1 MPDLVFSNAEIRN
14 VADDPRAA
22 VGLTSPIDLLLPNT
36 CCAIPTCLWG
46 SGSQIRVLYWTAG
59 EMTDLRRV
67 RNIGISAHID
77 SGKTTLTE
85 RMLFYCGRIHR
96 MRDVRGGDGGATM
109 DHMELERE
117 RGITITSAATRLDWK
132 NEELKIP
139 RHVVNVIDT
148 PGHVD
153 FTVEVERSLRVLDG
167 AVLVLCSVGGVQ
179 SQSLTVDRQMKR
191 YGVPRIAFINKMDRT
206 GANPD
211 KVMEA
216 MRDKLGTN
224 PVPLQIPIGT
234 ESEFAGVV
242 DLILMQAV
250 YSRGDEGELVER
262 TEIPSE
268 ILDQAKKA
276 RGAMLETL
284 SQFDDQLMGI
294 LLEEREPEAR
304 DVRRIIRDATLAQ
317 QITPV
322 LMGSAFR
329 NKSVQEVL
337 DAVTLYLPCP
347 TDVEVYANDNSTK
360 TESAEDG
367 RPPRVRLTNDKNGP
381 MVAMAF
387 KTVVESFGQLTYMRI
402 YQGSMK
408 KGHVY
413 INARTGQSVRVGRI
427 VRMHADDRE
436 DIDAGDAGD
445 IVAVVGVDCASG
457 DTFLEEG
464 LQLSLENIFV
474 AEPVIR
480 LSIAPSRRDDAD
492 KLGKALERFRRE
504 DPTFR
509 VLSDE
514 ETNETLIAG
523 MGQLHLEVYIERI
536 RREYKCQCNI
546 GEPRVSYKE
555 RPTRRVEFNHRRKRQ
570 SGGSGQY
577 GHIIGVMEPLPE
589 DSDVH
594 YEFVDEVTGGR
605 IPREYIKP
613 CDQGFRDQLVKGPL
627 GEYEVIGVKIC
638 LQDGSYHDVDSSD
651 MAFKLTAREAM
662 RDSILRKAG
671 MALLEPF
678 MLLEIETPDE
688 FQGVVVGHLSSKRG
702 VVNSSEVTDGTC
714 IITAEVPLAE
724 MFDYANEIRS
734 MTQGKGSF
742 SMEFKCY
749 RQAPKSIQEAVLAK
763 RRREKELVA

>member
-1 MPDLVFSNAEIRN
+1 MADLS
-14 VADDPRAA
+14 
-22 VGLTSPIDLLLPNT
+22 
-36 CCAIPTCLWG
+36 
-46 SGSQIRVLYWTAG
+46 
-59 EMTDLRRV
+59 RV

-85 RMLFYCGRIHR
+85 RMLYYCGRIHKI
-96 MRDVRGGDGGATM
+96 RDVRGGDGGATM

-117 RGITITSAATRLDWK
+117 RGITITSAATRVDWK
-132 NEELKIP
+132 NDELSIP
-139 RHVVNVIDT
+139 EHVVNVIDT

-167 AVLVLCSVGGVQ
+167 AILVLCSVGGVQ

-216 MRDKLGTN
+216 MRDKLKTN
-224 PVPLQIPIGT
+224 PVPLQIPIGA
-234 ESEFAGVV
+234 EAAFEGIV
-242 DLILMQAV
+242 DLIQMQAV
-250 YSRGDEGELVER
+250 YFKGDEGEIVER
-262 TEIPSE
+262 TDIPAE
-268 ILDQAKKA
+268 LQDKAKEA
-276 RGAMLETL
+276 RAEMLEAL
-284 SQFDDQLMGI
+284 SQFDDGLMET
-294 LLEEREPEAR
+294 LLEEGEPEEK

-317 QITPV
+317 QVTPV
-322 LMGSAFR
+322 LMGSAFK
-329 NKSVQEVL
+329 NKGVQEAL
-337 DAVTLYLPCP
+337 DAVTMYLPCP
-347 TDVEVYANDNSTK
+347 TDVEVFANDNSKDAETD
-360 TESAEDG
+360 EDG
-367 RPPRVRLTNDKNGP
+367 NPPKVKLTNNNKDP

-387 KTVVESFGQLTYMRI
+387 KTVVEAFGQLTYMRI

-408 KGHVY
+408 KGESYV
-413 INARTGQSVRVGRI
+413 NARTGNSVRIGRI

-436 DIDAGDAGD
+436 DIEAGEAGD

-457 DTFLEEG
+457 DTFLGPNLE
-464 LQLSLENIFV
+464 LSLENIFV

-480 LSIAPSRRDDAD
+480 LSIEPAKRDDAD

-504 DPTFR
+504 DPTFH

-523 MGQLHLEVYIERI
+523 MGQLHLDVYIERI
-536 RREYKCQCNI
+536 KREYKCECVI

-555 RPTRRVEFNHRRKRQ
+555 RPTKRVEFDHKRKKQ

-577 GHIIGVMEPLPE
+577 GHVVGVMEPLPE
-589 DSDVH
+589 DAENA
-594 YEFVDEVTGGR
+594 YEFVDEITGGR

-613 CDQGFRDQLVKGPL
+613 CDQGFQDQMAKGPL
-627 GEYEVIGVKIC
+627 GEYEVVGVKIY

-662 RDSILRKAG
+662 RESILNKAG
-671 MALLEPF
+671 MALLEPI

-688 FQGVVVGHLSSKRG
+688 FQGAVVGHLSSKRG

-714 IITAEVPLAE
+714 IILAEVPLAE

-749 RQAPKSIQEAVLAK
+749 RQAPKNIQEEVLEKRRKEKEALAK
-763 RRREKELVA
+763 K

>member
-1 MPDLVFSNAEIRN
+1 
-14 VADDPRAA
+14 
-22 VGLTSPIDLLLPNT
+22 
-36 CCAIPTCLWG
+36 
-46 SGSQIRVLYWTAG
+46 
-59 EMTDLRRV
+59 MTDLRRV

-85 RMLFYCGRIHR
+85 RMLYYCGRIHR

-117 RGITITSAATRLDWK
+117 RGITITSAATRVNWK
-132 NEELKIP
+132 NDELNIP
-139 RHVVNVIDT
+139 EHVVNIIDT

-167 AVLVLCSVGGVQ
+167 AILVLCSVGGVQ

-211 KVMEA
+211 KVMAA
-216 MRDKLGTN
+216 MKDKLKTN
-224 PVPLQIPIGT
+224 PVALQLPIGS
-234 ESEFAGVV
+234 ESNFEGVI
-242 DLILMQAV
+242 DLILMKAV
-250 YSRGDEGELVER
+250 YFRGEEGEEVER
-262 TEIPSE
+262 TEIPAE
-268 ILDQAKKA
+268 LLNQAQEA
-276 RGAMLETL
+276 RAEMLESL
-284 SQFDDQLMGI
+284 SQFDDDLMEI
-294 LLEEREPEAR
+294 LLEEGEPEEK

-317 QITPV
+317 QVTPV
-322 LMGSAFR
+322 LMGSAFK
-329 NKSVQEVL
+329 NKAVQEAM
-337 DAVTLYLPCP
+337 DAVTMYLPCP
-347 TDVEVYANDNSTK
+347 SDVEVFANDNSRK
-360 TESAEDG
+360 AELDEDG
-367 RPPRVRLTNDKNGP
+367 MPPRIKLSNDKNDP
-381 MVAMAF
+381 LVAMAF

-408 KGHVY
+408 KGQSY

-445 IVAVVGVDCASG
+445 IVAVVGVECASG
-457 DTFLEEG
+457 DTFLSSG
-464 LQLSLENIFV
+464 LELSLENIYV

-480 LSIAPSRRDDAD
+480 LSIEPLKRDDAD

-504 DPTFR
+504 DPTFH

-514 ETNETLIAG
+514 ETHETLIAG
-523 MGQLHLEVYIERI
+523 MGQLHLDVYIERI
-536 RREYKCQCNI
+536 RREYKCECTI

-555 RPTRRVEFNHRRKRQ
+555 RPTKRVEFNHKRKKQ
-570 SGGSGQY
+570 TGGSGQY
-577 GHIIGVMEPLPE
+577 GHVVGVMEPLPD
-589 DSDVH
+589 DSSVD

-613 CDQGFRDQLVKGPL
+613 CDQGFQDQMLKGPL
-627 GEYEVIGVKIC
+627 GEYEVVGVKIT

-662 RDSILRKAG
+662 RDSILSKAR
-671 MALLEPF
+671 MALLEPI

-688 FQGVVVGHLSSKRG
+688 FQGAVVGHLSSKRG
-702 VVNSSEVTDGTC
+702 VVSSSEVNDGNC
-714 IITAEVPLAE
+714 IILADVPLAE

-749 RQAPKSIQEAVLAK
+749 RQAPKGIQQTVLEK
-763 RRREKELVA
+763 RRKDKELVAP